1 MRVVIPHAGSRGK
14 TRLELTQSAREKLSL
29 AMLGDVLAAAAGVGK
44 TWVVTPDPEAAA
56 AAREAEAAWVPDPGG
71 GQGAA
76 VEATLSEIGDGPVL
90 VVNSDLPSV
99 TLADLRALAA
109 ATPASG
115 IAIAAAEDGTTNA
128 LGLSEPAVFE
138 PLYGEDSAARFRAH
152 AERLGLAAVFAPI
165 VGLRDDVDT
174 LADLARVAPHTG
186 PSTRACLARLDLVP
200 EVHA

>member
-1 MRVVIPHAGSRGK
+1 MIRVVIPHAGSRGK

-44 TWVVTPDPEAAA
+44 TWVVTPDPAAA
-56 AAREAEAAWVPDPGG
+56 SREAQATWVPDPGG

-76 VEATLSEIGDGPVL
+76 VEAALSKIGEGPVL

-99 TLADLRALAA
+99 TLADLLALAA

-152 AERLGLAAVFAPI
+152 AERRGLAAVFAPI

-174 LADLARVAPHTG
+174 LVDLARIAPRTG
-186 PSTRACLARLDLVP
+186 PGTRACLARLDLVP
-200 EVHA
+200 VVQA